1 MTCNMRSTQEAII
14 GDTFHKKDQ
23 PVEPLMEVE
32 KPKPM
37 VYAGFYPMDPKEQV
51 RAIQPQVV
59 SKLVFF
65 IKLVHFSISFCFAC
79 SWDKS
84 SIFKKVFKSWIP
96 WLSIVYYS
104 FR

>member
-51 RAIQPQVV
+51 RAIQPLVV
-59 SKLVFF
+59 AKFFFAHQLCSFHLNLASAVVPYASELKRSLNPGFLVQ
-65 IKLVHFSISFCFAC
+65 
-79 SWDKS
+79 
-84 SIFKKVFKSWIP
+84 
-96 WLSIVYYS
+96 YS
-104 FR
+104 L